1 MVTIHTLETSSKEG
15 EDMFAF
21 HYEPTKPSVGIIGK
35 VLDLLYCLFIF
46 GMALIFFVIPLV
58 FLVWLFW

>member
-1 MVTIHTLETSSKEG
+1 
-15 EDMFAF
+15 MFAF
-21 HYEPTKPSVGIIGK
+21 HYEPTKPSDGVVGK
-35 VLDLLYCLFIF
+35 ALDFFYCLFIF